1 MKDNVRPS
9 PAPAAASVAGERYRT
24 FAEFYPFYLG
34 EHANRTSRRLHFT
47 GTTIALVLLVAAVAT
62 QLWWLVAVALVEG
75 YAFAWVGH
83 FFFERN
89 RPATFKY
96 PLLSLM
102 GDWRLWWDIVTG
114 RIAF

>member
-1 MKDNVRPS
+1 MSAEDKL
-9 PAPAAASVAGERYRT
+9 YRS
-24 FAEFYPFYLG
+24 FADFYPFYLN
-34 EHANRTSRRLHFT
+34 EHANRTSRRLHFV
-47 GTTIALVLLVAAVAT
+47 GSSIALALLVAAAAT
-62 QLWWLVAVALVEG
+62 QQWWLLAAALVAG

-96 PLLSLM
+96 PLLSFM